1 MNLVIVIIIAVLLIC
16 VCEAVVLS
24 REFDQAN
31 KKKRW
36 ADEHTEEL

>member
-1 MNLVIVIIIAVLLIC
+1 MNLVIVIIIAAFLIC

-24 REFDQAN
+24 SEFDRAN

-36 ADEHTEEL
+36 EDEHTEEL

>member
-1 MNLVIVIIIAVLLIC
+1 MKLFIVTIIAVFLIC

-24 REFDQAN
+24 REFDRAN
-31 KKKRW
+31 KKKHW